1 MKKEI
6 KIFIG
11 IIILIV
17 GLAITAV
24 CTSYSKGISLGDSC
38 GYSRGYD
45 TRTSEELLQNPG
57 MIRLSCGL
65 MNSYVFYDCTSN
77 YSFTIQSDLYPAEIL
92 TIIRYI
98 YRQDR
103 KIIILDKIKL
113 FNINENERKNTDPVI
128 LENSKIPINTKNKKS
143 I

>member
-1 MKKEI
+1 VKKEI

-11 IIILIV
+11 IIILII
-17 GLAITAV
+17 GLTTIAIFESQVKWTKEGFA
-24 CTSYSKGISLGDSC
+24 KGWT
-38 GYSRGYD
+38 RGYD
-45 TRTSEELLQNPG
+45 ARTSEELLQEPG
-57 MIRLSCGL
+57 MIRLSCGF

-113 FNINENERKNTDPVI
+113 FNINENERKNTAPVI
-128 LENSKIPINTKNKKS
+128 LENNKIPITTKIKKS

>member
-1 MKKEI
+1 MI
-6 KIFIG
+6 VIA
-11 IIILIV
+11 II
-17 GLAITAV
+17 GLAITGILFSFA
-24 CTSYSKGISLGDSC
+24 KGIEKGDEK
-38 GYSRGYD
+38 GYARGYE

-57 MIRLSCGL
+57 MIRLSCGF

-128 LENSKIPINTKNKKS
+128 LENNKIPITTKNKKS